1 MTQDN
6 ISVDVAVTAEDIRK
20 VLSQDAKV
28 ALQVQNAALNRTV
41 IELTARLDA
50 VNTERGSVRTE
61 LEKAQE
67 KDNKGKK
74 GG

>member
-6 ISVDVAVTAEDIRK
+6 TSVDVSVNAEDIRK
-20 VLSQDAKV
+20 VINQDAKF
-28 ALQVQNAALNRTV
+28 ALQVQNAALNRAV
-41 IELTARLDA
+41 VELTARMDA
-50 VNTERGSVRTE
+50 AHAELRSVRTE

>member
-6 ISVDVAVTAEDIRK
+6 TSVDASVNAEDIRK
-20 VLSQDAKV
+20 VINQDAKF
-28 ALQVQNAALNRTV
+28 ALQVQNAALNRAV
-41 IELTARLDA
+41 VELTERLDA
-50 VNTERGSVRTE
+50 AHTELRSVRAE
-61 LEKAQE
+61 LATTQE

>member
-50 VNTERGSVRTE
+50 ANTELVSVRTE

-67 KDNKGKK
+67 KDNKGKN

>member
-6 ISVDVAVTAEDIRK
+6 ISVDVSVNAEDIRK
-20 VLSQDAKV
+20 VINQDAKF
-28 ALQVQNAALNRTV
+28 ALQVQNAALNRAV
-41 IELTARLDA
+41 VELTERLDA
-50 VNTERGSVRTE
+50 AHTELRSVRAE
-61 LEKAQE
+61 LATTQE

>member
-50 VNTERGSVRTE
+50 VNTELGAVRTE

>member
-6 ISVDVAVTAEDIRK
+6 TSVDVSVNAEDIRK
-20 VLSQDAKV
+20 VINQDAKF
-28 ALQVQNAALNRTV
+28 ALQVQNAALNRAV
-41 IELTARLDA
+41 VELTARLDA
-50 VNTERGSVRTE
+50 AHAELRSVRTE

>member
-1 MTQDN
+1 MTKEN
-6 ISVDVAVTAEDIRK
+6 TSVDVSVNAEDIRK
-20 VLSQDAKV
+20 VINQDAKF
-28 ALQVQNAALNRTV
+28 ALQVQNAALNRAV
-41 IELTARLDA
+41 VELTARLDA
-50 VNTERGSVRTE
+50 AHAELRSVRTE

>member
-28 ALQVQNAALNRTV
+28 ALQVQHVALNRTV
-41 IELTARLDA
+41 VELTARLDA
-50 VNTERGSVRTE
+50 ANTELVSVRTE

>member
-41 IELTARLDA
+41 VELTARLDA
-50 VNTERGSVRTE
+50 ANTELVSVRTE

>member
-6 ISVDVAVTAEDIRK
+6 TSVDVSVNAEDIRK
-20 VLSQDAKV
+20 VINQDAKF
-28 ALQVQNAALNRTV
+28 ALQVQNAALNRAV
-41 IELTARLDA
+41 VELTERLDA
-50 VNTERGSVRTE
+50 AHTELRSVRAE
-61 LEKAQE
+61 LATTQE

>member
-6 ISVDVAVTAEDIRK
+6 ISVDVAVIAEDIRK

-50 VNTERGSVRTE
+50 ANTELVSVRTE

>member
-50 VNTERGSVRTE
+50 ANTELGSVRTE

>member
-6 ISVDVAVTAEDIRK
+6 ISVDVSVNAEDIRK
-20 VLSQDAKV
+20 VINQDAKF
-28 ALQVQNAALNRTV
+28 ALQVQNAALNRAV
-41 IELTARLDA
+41 VELTARLDA
-50 VNTERGSVRTE
+50 AHAELRSVRAE
-61 LEKAQE
+61 LETTQE

>member
-28 ALQVQNAALNRTV
+28 ALQVQNVALNRTV
-41 IELTARLDA
+41 VELTARLDA
-50 VNTERGSVRTE
+50 ANTELVSVRTE

>member
-50 VNTERGSVRTE
+50 VNTELGSVRTE

>member
-6 ISVDVAVTAEDIRK
+6 ASVDVSVNAEDIRK
-20 VLSQDAKV
+20 VINQDAKF
-28 ALQVQNAALNRTV
+28 ALQVQNAALNRAV
-41 IELTARLDA
+41 VELTERLDA
-50 VNTERGSVRTE
+50 AHTELRSVRAE
-61 LEKAQE
+61 LATTQE

>member
-50 VNTERGSVRTE
+50 ANTELVSVRTE

>member
-41 IELTARLDA
+41 IE
-50 VNTERGSVRTE
+50 
-61 LEKAQE
+61 
-67 KDNKGKK
+67 
-74 GG
+74 

>member
-41 IELTARLDA
+41 IELTARLDVA
-50 VNTERGSVRTE
+50 NTELVSVRTE

>member
-28 ALQVQNAALNRTV
+28 ALQVQNVALNRTV
-41 IELTARLDA
+41 VELTARLDA
-50 VNTERGSVRTE
+50 ANTELVSVRTE

-67 KDNKGKK
+67 KDNNGKK

>member
-50 VNTERGSVRTE
+50 VNTELGSVRTE

-67 KDNKGKK
+67 KENKGKK

>member
-20 VLSQDAKV
+20 VLSQDAKG

-50 VNTERGSVRTE
+50 ANTELVSVRTE

>member
-41 IELTARLDA
+41 IELTARLDVA
-50 VNTERGSVRTE
+50 NTELVSVRTE
-61 LEKAQE
+61 LEKAQD

>member
-6 ISVDVAVTAEDIRK
+6 TSVDVSVNAEDIRK

-50 VNTERGSVRTE
+50 VNTELGSVRTE